1 MSSIKIT
8 HVVSFLLSS
17 IQLFQTF
24 RSIQSSDQVPSRLK
38 CWLSGSPACGKC
50 FSKVHPREK
59 KTTSISHTLIFK
71 LEIPSTCCF
80 CAKFSRDVF
89 KSTTINYQ
97 IREFHA
103 TWRLGNVF
111 LQSRFKNV
119 LQRSLCC
126 SALSA
131 ETGFLFEKAR
141 PNTNRWMKFND
152 LSSRYHLFFHKCWP
166 NLLLIGA

>member
-1 MSSIKIT
+1 MLFLFCFHQSNCSKPSGVSNLPIKCPRGWSAGWADLQ
-8 HVVSFLLSS
+8 HVASVFPKFIL
-17 IQLFQTF
+17 
-24 RSIQSSDQVPSRLK
+24 
-38 CWLSGSPACGKC
+38 
-50 FSKVHPREK
+50 EK

-80 CAKFSRDVF
+80 CAKFFRDVF

-119 LQRSLCC
+119 LQWSLCC